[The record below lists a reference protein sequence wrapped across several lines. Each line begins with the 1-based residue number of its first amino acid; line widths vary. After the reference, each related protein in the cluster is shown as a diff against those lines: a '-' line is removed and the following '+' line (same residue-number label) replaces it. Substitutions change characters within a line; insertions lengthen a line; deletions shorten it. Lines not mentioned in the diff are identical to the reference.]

1 MFDSTSM
8 SNKQTVNAVSGTLVK
23 SHPKSYFLLGHVNS
37 TNTTSLMGPGGSKVV
52 LQAML
57 VGDKYL
63 MYEVVGRDDY
73 EMAVEQAGCATR

>member
-8 SNKQTVNAVSGTLVK
+8 SNMQTVNAASGTLVK
-23 SHPKSYFLLGHVNS
+23 SHPRSYFMLGHVNS
-37 TNTTSLMGPGGSKVV
+37 TNTTSLMGKGGSKVV

-63 MYEVVGRDDY
+63 MYEVVDKGDY
-73 EMAVEQAGCATR
+73 ELRGDAE